1 MGIGCASKMADSSPA
16 RMKSEQQLGDVSS
29 ILQKLKD
36 EVAYLQDEV
45 EAKGAGFYVPL
56 ANQLN
61 CTRAAMDSLT
71 GILDACGGGLRSKDA
86 DMIPAC
92 FNMGGA
98 SSDGESDFG
107 KAIRLM
113 QKSASNARAAYQYA
127 SVSAKGLVEDADK
140 LDIVVKACQ
149 TEYIK
154 LKLLNN
160 NAKAYVNAKRLKWQT
175 QADSFR
181 YWAEFVHFETIGA
194 IQREMEDLVGD
205 QKATME
211 RLEEEFEKAR
221 TAFDAQMSGQKR
233 IKCMML
239 LKKMKNSKAQAA
251 FASWCEMVQMIQWER
266 MEAEKAAL
274 MAELQARFGHMSA
287 EEIERKMRQ
296 FMKRWINRK
305 VIGPFRTWKN
315 LLEAKKQREMDE
327 MMAAEAARLAAELA
341 AMQDN
346 HAMKKLKM
354 HFAKIAGLAKA
365 QTFKALTVSCRQAK
379 ARKMLDGEAGK
390 RLKAFLKS
398 KLAGAL
404 RRCYTAI
411 IANHDNIAA
420 ENLKNNDKAKKVGM
434 MLEKLARGMVHRIF
448 TAFIR
453 HFQEMAEERAAQ
465 DAINARLSGLD
476 EANRAKLKVF
486 LMGKEKAQLM
496 MFFKQW
502 VQVASEKGL
511 MELYEMLDKE
521 EAMRIAA
528 EAELAALLGASGD
541 AGSELNDL
549 QHQIDAENQAA
560 TDLFNKV
567 YGDAGD
573 MRRLAKKIKE
583 CEADVKQEQEYREEQ
598 QAKNLSIREQT
609 AASTAVRDELAAEL
623 MGVAGD
629 VGNVHNEA
637 QYDE

>member
-1 MGIGCASKMADSSPA
+1 MADASPG
-16 RMKSEQQLGDVSS
+16 RMKAEGQLGDVSS

-61 CTRAAMDSLT
+61 VSRAAVEDLKATLETCDSSLKT
-71 GILDACGGGLRSKDA
+71 KDA
-86 DMIPAC
+86 DNIPA
-92 FNMGGA
+92 A
-98 SSDGESDFG
+98 SIPRHQPDHSEDQLDFG
-107 KAIRLM
+107 KAIRCIQRSM
-113 QKSASNARAAYQYA
+113 SQCRAAYQNA
-127 SVSAKGLVEDADK
+127 SVAAKSLVEDADK

-194 IQREMEDLVGD
+194 IQREMEDLVND
-205 QKATME
+205 QKSTME

-221 TAFDAQMSGQKR
+221 AAFDAQMSGQKR
-233 IKCMML
+233 IKCTML
-239 LKKMKNSKAQAA
+239 LKKMKNSKMQAA
-251 FASWCEMVQMIQWER
+251 YATWDEMVQTIKWER

-274 MAELQARFGHMSA
+274 LAELQARFGHLSA
-287 EEIERKMRQ
+287 EEIERKLRE
-296 FMKRWINRK
+296 FLKRWINRK
-305 VIGPFRTWKN
+305 MIGPFRTWKS
-315 LLEAKKQREMDE
+315 LLDSKRQAALDA
-327 MMAAEAARLAAELA
+327 MMAAEAGRLAAQLA

-346 HAMKKLKM
+346 HALKKLKM

-365 QTFKALTVSCRQAK
+365 QTFKALCISCRQSK

-398 KLAGAL
+398 KLAGVL
-404 RRCYTAI
+404 RKCYTAI
-411 IANHDNIAA
+411 IANHDAIAA
-420 ENLKNNDKAKKVGM
+420 ENIKNNDKAKKVGM
-434 MLEKLARGMVHRIF
+434 MLEKLARGLVHRIF
-448 TAFIR
+448 MAFIR
-453 HFQEMAEERAAQ
+453 HFQECAEERAAQ

-476 EANRAKLKVF
+476 EANRAKLKIF
-486 LMGKEKAQLM
+486 LMGKEKAAMM

-511 MELYEMLDKE
+511 LELYEMLDKE
-521 EAMRIAA
+521 EALRVAA
-528 EAELAALLGASGD
+528 EKELAELIGASGT
-541 AGSELNDL
+541 AGGEINELS
-549 QHQIDAENQAA
+549 HQIDAENQAA
-560 TDLFNKV
+560 ADLLNKCKGES
-567 YGDAGD
+567 GDL
-573 MRRLAKKIKE
+573 RRILKKIQE
-583 CEADVKQEQEYREEQ
+583 FEADVKQEQDFRAEQ
-598 QAKNLSIREQT
+598 QAKNLAIREELAATT
-609 AASTAVRDELAAEL
+609 AIRDELAAEL

-637 QYDE
+637 QYE